1 MPSMP
6 HDGPVELVR
15 QCPGM
20 TVDFV
25 RAAGGIKLPSEVTAE
40 LAPTDMSAAVPVQ
53 YLADMVV
60 LISSAKTGKPVLAV
74 VIEPQLRDRETKRY
88 SWPVYVTSARRVSR
102 CPRAVLVVLCP
113 DPAEAARCRRLIRT
127 GHPGFDLAPIVID
140 SGSAP
145 GASGRAGAGG
155 SSTGPYLTVFAASMG
170 AIDMAAE
177 PGAQMVLSAIKD
189 TGANDADR
197 FRMTTVILKMTSEAA
212 RQTLEQVM
220 KTKDDEKTFIERMVD
235 EGEAKGKAEGEAKGK
250 AEAVLK
256 LLDRRGLAPSQAQR
270 QKVTSCSDTAQLDV
284 WFDRAITAATA
295 DEVFAG

>member
-1 MPSMP
+1 MP

-15 QCPGM
+15 QCPDIA
-20 TVDFV
+20 VDFV
-25 RAAGGIKLPSEVTAE
+25 RAVGGIKLPPEVTVE

-88 SWPVYVTSARRVSR
+88 SWPVYVTTARRVSR

-113 DPAEAARCRRLIRT
+113 DPGEAARCRRLIRT
-127 GHPGFDLAPIVID
+127 GHPGFNLSPIVID
-140 SGSAP
+140 SGTSP
-145 GASGRAGAGG
+145 GAGRGGAG

-197 FRMTTVILKMTSEAA
+197 FRMTTVILKMASEAA
-212 RQTLEQVM
+212 RQTLEMMM
-220 KTKDDEKTFIERMVD
+220 KTKADEKTFIERMVD
-235 EGEAKGKAEGEAKGK
+235 EGEAKGEAKGK
-250 AEAVLK
+250 AEDVLK
-256 LLDRRGLAPSQAQR
+256 LLDRRGLAPSEGQR
-270 QKVTSCSDTAQLDV
+270 RKVTSCSDTAQLDV

-295 DEVFAG
+295 DEVFAD